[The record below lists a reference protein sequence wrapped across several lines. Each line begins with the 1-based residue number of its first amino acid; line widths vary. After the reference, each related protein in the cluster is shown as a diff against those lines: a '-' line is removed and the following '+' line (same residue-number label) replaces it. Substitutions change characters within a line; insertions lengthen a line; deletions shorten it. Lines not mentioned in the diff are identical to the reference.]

1 MFKPR
6 MSAEVED
13 RITPQHVEVVNVTT
27 PAERLE
33 RILQRAKELREE
45 MGPRYLCSEQNRV
58 RRLDGRVYLQREII
72 GANVRPIKRLRKQ
85 SHGGT

>member
-1 MFKPR
+1 MFKPKA
-6 MSAEVED
+6 SAELKD
-13 RITPQHVEVVNVTT
+13 WLTPKHVEVVNVTT

-58 RRLDGRVYLQREII
+58 RRLDGRVYLEREII
-72 GANVRPIKRLRKQ
+72 GANVRPMKRMRKQ
-85 SHGGT
+85 SHG